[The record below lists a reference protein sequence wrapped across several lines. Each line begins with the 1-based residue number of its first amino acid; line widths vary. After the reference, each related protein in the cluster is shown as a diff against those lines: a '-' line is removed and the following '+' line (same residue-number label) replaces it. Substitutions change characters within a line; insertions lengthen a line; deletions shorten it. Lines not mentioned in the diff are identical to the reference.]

1 MTSSSEQ
8 ASRQGLLTDEFD
20 AALGSDAPA
29 APAVFDLPQR
39 PNSVIRNGGPQLL
52 RGLMLPLCPSANRYW
67 TQMIMAKKGTTWPVY
82 LPNPRAIF
90 AKLRSIQFPSTD
102 AKAYVKSMKEC
113 AIQRGFM
120 FNTEKPLRVDVVV
133 CPRDRREIDAHN
145 YTKVLLDAFQ
155 EAGVYM
161 DDSQC
166 IDVRVRVGP
175 IIKGGRLVVS
185 MWEIQSDPD
194 AVLKECWQ

>member
-1 MTSSSEQ
+1 MTKTVF
-8 ASRQGLLTDEFD
+8 LNDEF
-20 AALGSDAPA
+20 AAVLEGEAPP

-67 TQMIMAKKGTTWPVY
+67 RSMPMVKKGT
-82 LPNPRAIF
+82 
-90 AKLRSIQFPSTD
+90 QFPLYIRSFKELFTKIRATTFPSDD
-102 AKAYVKSMKEC
+102 AKAYIKSMKEY

-120 FNTEKPLRVDVVV
+120 FNTDKPLRVDVVV

-145 YTKVLLDAFQ
+145 YTKVLLDAFEQ
-155 EAGVYM
+155 AGVVV

-166 IDVRVRVGP
+166 IDVRVRIGP
-175 IIKGGRLVVS
+175 IIKGGRVVVS